1 MKDIVLSTCL
11 HCISRQDMTKDLNAY
26 WDPNLKRKYHSNW
39 QKDPGCQHEPLF
51 TIPLD
56 HVVVDELHLMLRII
70 DRLEDGLVYEMLDWD
85 EVK

>member
-1 MKDIVLSTCL
+1 
-11 HCISRQDMTKDLNAY
+11 MTKDLNAY